1 MSTINPNSYTIAK
14 NYANVALT
22 QLKSSQSSQANN
34 SSSITTSG
42 SAASLDL
49 DTVTLSSTAPVATA
63 DTYSHL
69 APNAKQGYT
78 ENVQAIAGTPEP
90 EKPTNRL
97 EEAMQAILDKR
108 TGVDREKL
116 KQLEEEMAKIAAD
129 NTLSEEEKTK
139 QIALLQAQKVELIKE
154 ASEKNEERQRNNQA
168 EVYYS

>member
-42 SAASLDL
+42 SAASQ

-116 KQLEEEMAKIAAD
+116 KQLEEKMAKIAAD
-129 NTLSEEEKTK
+129 NTLSEEEKAK

>member
-34 SSSITTSG
+34 SSSITTSD
-42 SAASLDL
+42 SAASQ

>member
-42 SAASLDL
+42 SAASQ
-49 DTVTLSSTAPVATA
+49 DTVTISSTAPVATA

-116 KQLEEEMAKIAAD
+116 KQLEEKMAKIAAD
-129 NTLSEEEKTK
+129 NTLSEEEKAK

>member
-14 NYANVALT
+14 SYANVALT
-22 QLKSSQSSQANN
+22 QLKSSQSSKANN
-34 SSSITTSG
+34 SSSITTSD
-42 SAASLDL
+42 SAASQ

-63 DTYSHL
+63 DTYSQL

-116 KQLEEEMAKIAAD
+116 KQLEEKMAKIAAD
-129 NTLSEEEKTK
+129 NTLSEEEKAK

>member
-34 SSSITTSG
+34 SSSITTSD
-42 SAASLDL
+42 SAASQ

-69 APNAKQGYT
+69 APNVKQGYT

-116 KQLEEEMAKIAAD
+116 KQLEEKMAKIAAD
-129 NTLSEEEKTK
+129 NTLSEEEKAN

-154 ASEKNEERQRNNQA
+154 ASEKNEERQRNNPA

>member
-42 SAASLDL
+42 SAASQ

-78 ENVQAIAGTPEP
+78 ENVQANAGTSEP

-116 KQLEEEMAKIAAD
+116 KQLEEKMAKIAAD
-129 NTLSEEEKTK
+129 NTLSEEEKAK

>member
-34 SSSITTSG
+34 SSSITTSS
-42 SAASLDL
+42 SAASQ

-69 APNAKQGYT
+69 TPNAKQGYT

-116 KQLEEEMAKIAAD
+116 KQLEEKMAKIAAD
-129 NTLSEEEKTK
+129 NTLSEEEKAK

-168 EVYYS
+168 KVYYS

>member
-42 SAASLDL
+42 SAASQDS
-49 DTVTLSSTAPVATA
+49 VTLSSTAPVATA

-78 ENVQAIAGTPEP
+78 ENVQAIAGTSEP